1 MSIIYLAKANNDFVS
16 HCSCETAY
24 VTFPGQMDCP
34 WCGCGWL
41 FTCMDCR
48 KAFTF
53 AHAIQVEQSWEQLAV
68 RDITG
73 RSGRPPDKDDVREWV
88 EAMKELHAEIDLGQ
102 EYVYIDG
109 MYVSASTGG
118 IVFEGWYASHEL
130 AYVPQVVAVSNR
142 SIIDETLGSEEYWR
156 TNALREVDE

>member
-1 MSIIYLAKANNDFVS
+1 MSIVYLEKANNDFVS

-24 VTFPGQMDCP
+24 VSFPGQLDCP

-53 AHAIQVEQSWEQLAV
+53 ANAIEVEQSWEQLAV
-68 RDITG
+68 RDITSKG
-73 RSGRPPDKDDVREWV
+73 GHPPDEDDVGEWV
-88 EAMKELHAEIDLGQ
+88 EAMKALHAEVELGQ

-109 MYVSASTGG
+109 MYVPSSADK
-118 IVFEGWYASHEL
+118 VEFEGWYASHEL
-130 AYVPQVVAVSNR
+130 AYVPQVATGPSSSR
-142 SIIDETLGSEEYWR
+142 PILTPTEGFR
-156 TNALREVDE
+156 LRACRLRR